1 MKKMKK
7 MLAFV
12 LAMVMTFAMTVTA
25 FGATTTSGTKITV
38 TNLSTREKTS
48 VSIYKI
54 AELAADGNSWVIS
67 NWAKDYVKTDSE
79 EAVFD
84 WANLAKEAQK
94 VEADE
99 TKITN
104 TGSVVFENVKTG
116 AYLVLAQGEKVTY
129 SVMGAV
135 TYEANPYIVA
145 KDSTVVA
152 KPDSSRIEKE
162 ADDSF
167 VQVGQDVKFTITS
180 TIPYNKDS
188 FVIYDKMTNLELK
201 ADTLDVTVGG
211 EKANVAPTVD
221 ADGKYVFDFKDYLTE
236 VGKTVLIKYTA
247 TVVNPDG
254 YVNTTW
260 DNITGEDSGVTVKGY
275 TADLTVVK
283 VDAKDQTQILK
294 GAKFKV
300 LKGNETLKFELV
312 ETGVYKL
319 SNAANAV
326 EEIEATEGTVKVM
339 GLDEGTY
346 KFVETLA
353 PVGYSVNSDGVE
365 FNVAPDENT
374 SANISDKANYLNTKL
389 STLPFT
395 GGMGTTIFTI
405 VGCLVM
411 IIAAGLFFVNRRKA
425 A

>member
-1 MKKMKK
+1 MKRMKK

-25 FGATTTSGTKITV
+25 FGATEATGTKITV
-38 TNLSTREKTS
+38 TNLSTRENTS
-48 VSIYKI
+48 VSIYKV

-67 NWAKDYVKTDSE
+67 GWAKQYVNTDNE
-79 EAVFD
+79 EAVFN
-84 WANLAKEAQK
+84 WTELAEAAQK
-94 VEADE
+94 ETADE
-99 TKITN
+99 TKSTN
-104 TGSVVFENVKTG
+104 TGSVVFDNVATG
-116 AYLVLAQGEKVTY
+116 AYLVLAQGEKVRY

-152 KPDSSRIEKE
+152 KPDSSTIEKE

-167 VQVGQDVKFTITS
+167 VQVGQEVNFTITS

-188 FVIYDKMTNLELK
+188 FVIYDKMTNLEFK

-221 ADGKYVFDFKDYLTE
+221 EDGKYVFDFKDYLAET
-236 VGKTVLIKYTA
+236 GKTVLIKYTA
-247 TVVNPDG
+247 TVVAPDG

-260 DNITGEDSGVTVKGY
+260 DNITGEDAGVTVKGY

-300 LKGNETLKFELV
+300 LKGDKTLKFELV

-319 SNAANAV
+319 SNAADAV

-365 FNVAPDENT
+365 FTVAPNDDTKE
-374 SANISDKANYLNTKL
+374 NISLHDNYLNTKL

-411 IIAAGLFFVNRRKA
+411 IIAAGLFFANRRKA